1 MPFIIRNFWESPSRS
16 GFGAPEYLS
25 IRNFQDCLGT
35 KNTQWCLPV
44 QKPNLCLQESWVRLQ
59 SKFEGE
65 PCSSLEVS
73 ITNEDGKAQL
83 IMINRD
89 SVPLMLL
96 QPWYLEPV

>member
-1 MPFIIRNFWESPSRS
+1 M
-16 GFGAPEYLS
+16 S

-44 QKPNLCLQESWVRLQ
+44 EKPNLCLQESWMRLQ

-65 PCSSLEVS
+65 PCSNLEVS

-83 IMINRD
+83 IMIVKGQLISKAIYGFLNFPIKRT
-89 SVPLMLL
+89 SG
-96 QPWYLEPV
+96 